1 MGHVIR
7 RAGPQDA
14 PALAALHLVVWE
26 ETYAGLMPQRI
37 LDERRSRPEA
47 ERVARWRE
55 RVTWARGAT
64 WVAELA
70 GAGDGAR
77 DGARDGRDAGRLTG
91 FVSAGRGRHGDER
104 LELMALYV
112 LARHHGTGLGHRLL
126 TTAIGEEPAY
136 LWVLDGN
143 ARAIGFYERHGF
155 AFDGA
160 AENEP
165 EGRHRRMVR
174 PAPGAGGTGVASGAR
189 AD

>member
-7 RAGPQDA
+7 RAGPEDA
-14 PALAALHLVVWE
+14 AALAALHLVVWE
-26 ETYAGLMPQRI
+26 ETYAGLIPQRI
-37 LDERRSRPEA
+37 LDERRRRPQA
-47 ERVARWRE
+47 QRVAQWRE
-55 RVTWARGAT
+55 RVTWAGGAT
-64 WVAELA
+64 WVAEH
-70 GAGDGAR
+70 DG
-77 DGARDGRDAGRLTG
+77 GQSCLTG
-91 FVSAGRGRHGDER
+91 FVGAGRGRHGDDR

-155 AFDGA
+155 AFDGTV
-160 AENEP
+160 EDEP

-174 PAPGAGGTGVASGAR
+174 AAPAAEPARVADPSAS
-189 AD
+189 D